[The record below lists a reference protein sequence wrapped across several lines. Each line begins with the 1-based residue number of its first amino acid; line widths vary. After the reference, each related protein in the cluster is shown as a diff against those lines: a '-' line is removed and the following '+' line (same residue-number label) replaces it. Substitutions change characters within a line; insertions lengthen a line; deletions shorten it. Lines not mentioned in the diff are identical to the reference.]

1 MLTTDPA
8 ELRRAAE
15 VLAEGVGR
23 GSDVI
28 AGESEV
34 GGGSFP
40 GAKLKT
46 WLVQLTANRL
56 TADDVAGRLRGG
68 GPPVVARIQDDHGG
82 PDPRTILPRPPA
94 LLVRAGRAA
103 LAGSG
108 RVPGTGRP

>member
-15 VLAEGVGR
+15 VLAGGVGR

-68 GPPVVARIQDDHGG
+68 GPPLVARLPDDHLGL
-82 PDPRTILPRPPA
+82 DPPTILPPQPH
-94 LLVRAGRAA
+94 VVVEAGRAPP
-103 LAGSG
+103 AG
-108 RVPGTGRP
+108 